1 VPGGQLVDGTLSDA
15 LEPGGFPV
23 SSSVFCPTGSTAV
36 AGGYQLR
43 FDDPNDASALSGL
56 FELVNSPVTPS
67 SWQVT
72 LVLSSVSRPLN
83 GAVRVQ
89 AVATCLG
96 G

>member
-1 VPGGQLVDGTLSDA
+1 LPGAQLVDGTLSDP
-15 LEPGGFPV
+15 LVPGGFPV
-23 SSSVFCPTGSTAV
+23 TSSVFCPTGSTAA
-36 AGGYQLR
+36 AGGYELR
-43 FDDPNDASALSGL
+43 FDDPNDASALVGL
-56 FELVNSPVTPS
+56 FETVNGPVTTS

-72 LVLSSVSRPLN
+72 LLLQTVSRPLI